1 MRGAMR
7 GQLFSMIIM
16 LLCMGSLVT
25 TIFWFLVDKNYADYN
40 PPRPQK
46 KEKPGVLCKGC
57 KKVID
62 DVNQHFSEPWQKQE
76 ENYKKLRS
84 LLNSNCSGFDTAIIT
99 QTNTPLGT
107 KIKYDGEDTYLTVT
121 PTIFKTFLKE
131 HPFLNKTWNTCAVVG
146 NGGILA
152 ESYCGKMIDSAE
164 LVMRCNLPPVTG
176 EYERHVGS
184 KTDFVTANPTIVKKK
199 YGSLNNQRR
208 PFVESLS
215 AYGNALVLFSPF
227 TFKFSTA
234 VSMRAF
240 YTLQDFDTP
249 TRIAF
254 FNPQYFQ
261 KLKKFWR
268 SYDLKAYR
276 LSTGIIMASIALEVC
291 SDVHLYGF
299 WPFHN
304 HPHSLQYLTQHYYDH
319 QLPGRGVHNMPTEFN
334 IFLNLHRQGVLRLHL
349 GKCKPGEK

>member
-184 KTDFVTANPTIVKKK
+184 KTDFVTANPTIVKKNS
-199 YGSLNNQRR
+199 GS
-208 PFVESLS
+208 F
-215 AYGNALVLFSPF
+215 FSP
-227 TFKFSTA
+227 
-234 VSMRAF
+234 
-240 YTLQDFDTP
+240 
-249 TRIAF
+249 
-254 FNPQYFQ
+254 
-261 KLKKFWR
+261 
-268 SYDLKAYR
+268 
-276 LSTGIIMASIALEVC
+276 
-291 SDVHLYGF
+291 
-299 WPFHN
+299 
-304 HPHSLQYLTQHYYDH
+304 
-319 QLPGRGVHNMPTEFN
+319 RGVHSPHCPVLDPPVAFPPPVHCSPLPQLPSLGVEFPHQAPTTSECVGIMQN
-334 IFLNLHRQGVLRLHL
+334 SIPLPPPCHHHHHNTRHQKFLSL
-349 GKCKPGEK
+349 

>member
-199 YGSLNNQRR
+199 WMLKDSAPCDNLPSARERETLDCFRSHDYNIYPLPGGALCCSL
-208 PFVESLS
+208 
-215 AYGNALVLFSPF
+215 AIY
-227 TFKFSTA
+227 
-234 VSMRAF
+234 
-240 YTLQDFDTP
+240 TP
-249 TRIAF
+249 T
-254 FNPQYFQ
+254 
-261 KLKKFWR
+261 L
-268 SYDLKAYR
+268 LH
-276 LSTGIIMASIALEVC
+276 ST
-291 SDVHLYGF
+291 
-299 WPFHN
+299 
-304 HPHSLQYLTQHYYDH
+304 
-319 QLPGRGVHNMPTEFN
+319 
-334 IFLNLHRQGVLRLHL
+334 LHH
-349 GKCKPGEK
+349 